1 MIEATFLAYA
11 PKKLEQLAG
20 RIATCLDT
28 LTEDQIWFRG
38 SANSNSVG
46 NLVLHLG
53 GNVRQWI
60 GYGVGHLP
68 DVRTRDAEFA
78 ARGGLST
85 GELKQLLGTVI
96 AEATGIIRTLEPAQ
110 LTRPASIQG
119 YDLTVFEAIIHV
131 IEHFSNH
138 TGQIIY
144 AAKAMTEKDFGFY
157 NFPLKPEADRTP

>member
-28 LTEDQIWFRG
+28 LSEEQVWHRG
-38 SANSNSVG
+38 AANTNSVG
-46 NLVLHLG
+46 NLVLHLC

-68 DVRTRDAEFA
+68 DIRTRDQEFA
-78 ARGGLST
+78 ARGGMAT
-85 GELKQLLGTVI
+85 NQLKERLAAVI
-96 AEATGIIRTLEPAQ
+96 AEAAAILRALTPDQ
-110 LTRPASIQG
+110 LTQPASIQG

-131 IEHFSNH
+131 VEHFSGH